1 MHFSIQLSL
10 LVDLL
15 SLPILTMV
23 PFIFG
28 KKMKIMIGVIGYSVV
43 DILGLLKIWIGIAHM
58 II

>member
-15 SLPILTMV
+15 SLPILTTV

-28 KKMKIMIGVIGYSVV
+28 KRMKAMIGGIGYLVV
-43 DILGLLKIWIGIAHM
+43 DILGLLKIWIGIARM